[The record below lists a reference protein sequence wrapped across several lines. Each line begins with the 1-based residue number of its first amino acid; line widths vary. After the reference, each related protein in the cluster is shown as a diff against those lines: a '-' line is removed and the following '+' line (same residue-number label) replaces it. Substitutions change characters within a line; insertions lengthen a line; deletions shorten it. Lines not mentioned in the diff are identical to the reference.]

1 MSTSLNKPTET
12 NPLRHNDERYVLVS
26 QELPQQDDGMDL
38 ADLLI
43 AAWKNRLLFIFS
55 WVILAVITFG
65 VLQTFNT
72 ATISTEI
79 RSGLLDKMRV
89 EAVQAVQAVKAF
101 QPFEAVQVVQAVQ
114 TLDAIK
120 DQLTTVFFPLV
131 MQDLEKQLQHQ
142 ISGKIT
148 ADVKKGSDYIKTTII
163 LGGLSSDQVDSC
175 LKSVMQKWVE
185 YQTLEIQKS
194 IKATQEKIAL
204 LTQEIASTKV
214 YSDSLQAFN
223 DSQKQSE
230 SSRLLLQAES
240 KKQEIFNLQQ
250 LIQNVEQ
257 PIVITPFNYADSGP
271 GRGIKG
277 AALSAFAGAAL
288 ACCVVFAAS
297 IIRTA
302 KARLANS

>member
-1 MSTSLNKPTET
+1 MHTGLKKPTET
-12 NPLRHNDERYVLVS
+12 NPVRQNDERYVLVS
-26 QELPQQDDGMDL
+26 QEFPQQEDGIDL
-38 ADLLI
+38 ADLAI
-43 AAWKNRLLFIFS
+43 AAWKNRFLFIVS

-79 RSGLLDKMRV
+79 RSGLVSKTPI
-89 EAVQAVQAVKAF
+89 QS
-101 QPFEAVQVVQAVQ
+101 
-114 TLDAIK
+114 LDAMK
-120 DQLTTVFFPLV
+120 DQLTTFIFPQV
-131 MQDLEKQLQHQ
+131 TQDLEKQLQHQ

-148 ADVKKGSDYIKTTII
+148 ADVKNGSDYIKTSIV
-163 LGGLSSDQVDSC
+163 LGGLSGDQVETC

-185 YQTLEIQKS
+185 YQKVEIKKS
-194 IKATQEKIAL
+194 TQATQDRIAL
-204 LTQEIASTKV
+204 LTQEISSTKV

-230 SSRLLLQAES
+230 SARLLLQAES
-240 KKQEIFNLQQ
+240 KKQQIFDLQQ
-250 LIQNVEQ
+250 IIQNVEQ
-257 PIVITPFNYADSGP
+257 PIVITAVDYADSGP

-277 AALSAFAGAAL
+277 AALSAFAGAVL

-302 KARLANS
+302 KDRLANS

>member
-1 MSTSLNKPTET
+1 MHTGLNKPTET
-12 NPLRHNDERYVLVS
+12 NPLRQNDERYVLVS
-26 QELPQQDDGMDL
+26 QEFPQQEDGIDL
-38 ADLLI
+38 ADLAI
-43 AAWKNRLLFIFS
+43 AAWKNRFLFIVS

-79 RSGLLDKMRV
+79 RSGLVSKTPIQSLAAM
-89 EAVQAVQAVKAF
+89 
-101 QPFEAVQVVQAVQ
+101 
-114 TLDAIK
+114 K
-120 DQLTTVFFPLV
+120 DQLTTLFFPQV
-131 MQDLEKQLQHQ
+131 TQDLEKQLQHQ
-142 ISGKIT
+142 ISGQIT
-148 ADVKKGSDYIKTTII
+148 ADVKNGSDYIKTSIV
-163 LGGLSSDQVDSC
+163 LGGLSGDQVETC

-185 YQTLEIQKS
+185 YQNVEIKKS
-194 IKATQEKIAL
+194 TQATQDRIAL

-230 SSRLLLQAES
+230 SARLLLQAES
-240 KKQEIFNLQQ
+240 KKQQIFDLQQ
-250 LIQNVEQ
+250 IIQNVEQ
-257 PIVITPFNYADSGP
+257 PIVITPFDYADSGP

-277 AALSAFAGAAL
+277 AALSAFAGAVL

-302 KARLANS
+302 KDRLANS

>member
-1 MSTSLNKPTET
+1 MTTELNKPIQV
-12 NPLRHNDERYVLVS
+12 NPPRHNEERYVLVS
-26 QELPQQDDGMDL
+26 QEFPPQEDGMDL
-38 ADLLI
+38 ADLAI
-43 AAWKNRLLFIFS
+43 AAWKNRVLFIAS

-79 RSGLLDKMRV
+79 RSGQLSKT
-89 EAVQAVQAVKAF
+89 
-101 QPFEAVQVVQAVQ
+101 AVQ

-120 DQLTTVFFPLV
+120 DQLTTLIFPQV
-131 MQDLEKQLQHQ
+131 TQDLEKQLQHQ

-148 ADVKKGSDYIKTTII
+148 TDVKKGSDYIKTTIV
-163 LGGLSSDQVDSC
+163 LAGLSSDQVDTC

-185 YQTLEIQKS
+185 YQNEEITKSKKAAQDRMTL
-194 IKATQEKIAL
+194 IA
-204 LTQEIASTKV
+204 QEIISVDDYIASLATSKP
-214 YSDSLQAFN
+214 LEPTEA
-223 DSQKQSE
+223 K
-230 SSRLLLQAES
+230 RLIMLSES
-240 KKQEIFNLQQ
+240 KKQQIFELQQ

-257 PIVITPFNYADSGP
+257 PIVITPFDYADSGP

-277 AALSAFAGAAL
+277 AVLSAFAGAAM
-288 ACCVVFAAS
+288 ACLVVFAAS

>member
-1 MSTSLNKPTET
+1 MNTNLNKPTET
-12 NPLRHNDERYVLVS
+12 NPLRQNDERYVLVS
-26 QELPQQDDGMDL
+26 QEFPQQEDGIDL
-38 ADLLI
+38 ADLAI
-43 AAWKNRLLFIFS
+43 AAWKNRFLFIVS

-65 VLQTFNT
+65 VLQAFNT

-79 RSGLLDKMRV
+79 RSGQISKT
-89 EAVQAVQAVKAF
+89 
-101 QPFEAVQVVQAVQ
+101 PIQ

-120 DQLTTVFFPLV
+120 DQLTTLYFPQV
-131 MQDLEKQLQHQ
+131 TQDLEKQLQHP

-148 ADVKKGSDYIKTTII
+148 ADVKKGSDYIKTSII
-163 LGGLSSDQVDSC
+163 LGGLSSDQVDTC

-185 YQTLEIQKS
+185 YQAVEIKKITQ
-194 IKATQEKIAL
+194 ATQERIAL
-204 LTQEIASTKV
+204 ITIEINSIIAYANSLAATKP
-214 YSDSLQAFN
+214 LEPT
-223 DSQKQSE
+223 E

-240 KKQEIFNLQQ
+240 KKQQIFDLQQ

-257 PIVITPFNYADSGP
+257 PIVITPFNDEYVNSGP

-277 AALSAFAGAAL
+277 IAVSAFTGAVL
-288 ACCVVFAAS
+288 AFCLVFAAS

>member
-1 MSTSLNKPTET
+1 MHTGLKKPTET
-12 NPLRHNDERYVLVS
+12 NPLRQNDARYVLVS
-26 QELPQQDDGMDL
+26 QEFPQQEDGIDL
-38 ADLLI
+38 ADLAI
-43 AAWKNRLLFIFS
+43 AAWKNRFLFIVS

-65 VLQTFNT
+65 VLQAFNT

-79 RSGLLDKMRV
+79 RSGLISKTPI
-89 EAVQAVQAVKAF
+89 QS
-101 QPFEAVQVVQAVQ
+101 
-114 TLDAIK
+114 LDAIK
-120 DQLTTVFFPLV
+120 DQLTTLIFPQV
-131 MQDLEKQLQHQ
+131 TQDLEKQLQHP

-148 ADVKKGSDYIKTTII
+148 ADVKKASDYIKTSII

-185 YQTLEIQKS
+185 YQAVEIKKS
-194 IKATQEKIAL
+194 TQATQEKIAL

-240 KKQEIFNLQQ
+240 KKQQIFDLQQ

-257 PIVITPFNYADSGP
+257 PIVITPFDYADSGP

-277 AALSAFAGAAL
+277 AALSAFAGAVL

>member
-38 ADLLI
+38 ADLAI
-43 AAWKNRLLFIFS
+43 AAWKNRFLFIIS

-79 RSGLLDKMRV
+79 RSGQLSKT
-89 EAVQAVQAVKAF
+89 
-101 QPFEAVQVVQAVQ
+101 AVQ

-120 DQLTTVFFPLV
+120 DRLTTLFFPLV

-148 ADVKKGSDYIKTTII
+148 TDVKKGSDYIKTTIV
-163 LGGLSSDQVDSC
+163 LVGLSSDQVDSC
-175 LKSVMQKWVE
+175 MKSVMQLWVE
-185 YQTLEIQKS
+185 YQTVEIKKITQ
-194 IKATQEKIAL
+194 ATQERIAL
-204 LTQEIASTKV
+204 ITIEINSIIVYANSLAATKP
-214 YSDSLQAFN
+214 LEPT
-223 DSQKQSE
+223 E

-240 KKQEIFNLQQ
+240 KKQQIFDLQQ
-250 LIQNVEQ
+250 VIQNVEQ
-257 PIVITPFNYADSGP
+257 PIVITPFNDEYVNSGP

-277 AALSAFAGAAL
+277 MAVSAFTGAVL
-288 ACCVVFAAS
+288 AFCLVFAAN